1 MNLFQYIC
9 NCKHDNSRTN
19 CFIHLF
25 KLINMKIYS
34 MIGSFVVIFALVLY
48 SIGFAK
54 EQRKKLVTSRVLLF
68 YTLGVFFDISA
79 TTLMILGSSKGFT
92 FHGFIGYSSLLGM
105 SIDTFL
111 LWRHNLKKG
120 PLLNVSKRLDI
131 YSRVAFIW
139 WVAAFITGGLL
150 VALRHV

>member
-1 MNLFQYIC
+1 
-9 NCKHDNSRTN
+9 
-19 CFIHLF
+19 
-25 KLINMKIYS
+25 
-34 MIGSFVVIFALVLY
+34 VIIALVLY

-54 EQRKKLVTSRVLLF
+54 EQRKKLISSRVLLF

-79 TTLMILGSSKGFT
+79 TTLMIMGSSKGFT

-111 LWRHNLKKG
+111 LWRQNLKKG
-120 PLLNVSKRLDI
+120 PYMKVSKGLHI
-131 YSRVAFIW
+131 YSRIAYIW

-150 VALRHV
+150 VAFRHV